1 VTDAELGYPNAV
13 TAAPRDTRTDRD
25 PRPPDSCDESSGTT
39 DDRGR
44 TAEAPSDITA
54 RGFKDVAIRVK
65 DEVGEDHVV
74 LSAAG
79 VAFFG
84 FLAIIPALA
93 AVVSVL
99 GLITSPDD
107 AADRA
112 EDLFATLPPE
122 ARDLLTTQLE
132 TISGQADSA
141 LSFGLVVSLAI
152 ALWSASS
159 GMGHLIS
166 AVNAA
171 YDETDRRGW
180 FARKAMALLFTVGAV
195 VFVLFALGGLA
206 ALPAIL
212 DAVGLPSWL
221 QLVYWPLLLAGF
233 AIGLSILYRYAPF
246 RDEPEWRWVSWG
258 SAIAVVLWL
267 VASLAFRIYAANFAN
282 YDESYGSLGAVVILL
297 LWLLITA
304 FVVLLGAE
312 INAELEH
319 QTLVDSTEGH
329 PEPMGQRDAVM
340 ADTVGRST

>member
-1 VTDAELGYPNAV
+1 VTPPQHETLTRPDATSD
-13 TAAPRDTRTDRD
+13 TA
-25 PRPPDSCDESSGTT
+25 

-44 TAEAPSDITA
+44 TADDPTELGA

-65 DEVGEDHVV
+65 DEVGEDHVM

-99 GLITSPDD
+99 GLITSPED
-107 AADRA
+107 AAERA
-112 EDLFATLPPE
+112 EELFASLPQE
-122 ARDLLTTQLE
+122 ARELLTAQLE
-132 TISGQADSA
+132 NLSGRADA
-141 LSFGLVVSLAI
+141 TLSLSLVVSLAL

-171 YDETDRRGW
+171 YDETDRRNW
-180 FARKAMALLFTVGAV
+180 FVRKAMALLFTVGAIA
-195 VFVLFALGGLA
+195 FVLFAIGGLA

-212 DAVGLPSWL
+212 DAVGLPGWL

-233 AIGLSILYRYAPF
+233 AIGLAVLYRYAPF

-267 VASLAFRIYAANFAN
+267 VAGIGFRIYAANFAS

-297 LWLLITA
+297 LWLQITA

-319 QTLVDSTEGH
+319 QTTVDSTEG
-329 PEPMGQRDAVM
+329 EDRPMGQRDAVM
-340 ADTVGRST
+340 ADTLGRST